1 MRGCCFEIQSFRK
14 EGLVMETM
22 IQRVNRLVA
31 ACNCGQQHNPVTLDE
46 IVVEAGAI
54 AQIPA
59 YIKENGYRHIA
70 LVADSKTYEA
80 AGRGVEELL
89 TKAGILNRLVLAQ
102 PNVMGDVVADEQTIV
117 QVMLE
122 IDSEMSDLV
131 LVTGAGTVHDIA
143 RLIAFKMNK
152 PFLSVPTA
160 PSVDGFNS
168 KGAPIIIKG
177 EKITIPASSPVAIF
191 ADLDILA
198 KAPPRMI
205 AAGFGDMLGKFTSLF
220 DWVYGHRT
228 AGERYCQAAY
238 QITESALKNC
248 VEHVQQIGK
257 REREGIRILMNGLI
271 ESGLAMLI
279 FGQSYSGSGSEHHMS
294 HYWEMEYIRL
304 GRKQLLH
311 GAKVG
316 AACAEISS
324 LYRRIAGDSLME
336 LDEQTKQKIEE
347 IPSPD
352 QLRGWLRTAG
362 GATTPEELGITPDL
376 LTRSLNEAHHVRKN
390 RNTLLKSYNES
401 RA

>member
-1 MRGCCFEIQSFRK
+1 
-14 EGLVMETM
+14 METM
-22 IQRVNRLVA
+22 MERVNRLVA
-31 ACNCGQQHNPVTLDE
+31 DCECGQHNPITLDS
-46 IVVEAGAI
+46 IVVEPGAI
-54 AQIPA
+54 EQIPA
-59 YIKENGYRHIA
+59 YARQHGYRRIA
-70 LVADSKTYEA
+70 LVADSNTYTA
-80 AGRGVEELL
+80 AGRRVEDLL
-89 TKAGILNRLVLAQ
+89 MNAGLDSRLVLAK

-122 IDSEMSDLV
+122 IDSETSELILV
-131 LVTGAGTVHDIA
+131 VGAGTLHDIA
-143 RLIAFKMNK
+143 RFIAFKMNK

-191 ADLDILA
+191 ADLDVLS
-198 KAPPRMI
+198 KAPSSMI

-220 DWVYGHRT
+220 DWEFGQRT
-228 AGERYCQAAY
+228 AGETYCYAAY
-238 QITESALKNC
+238 QITESALRNC
-248 VEHVQQIGK
+248 VDHIEEIG
-257 REREGIRILMNGLI
+257 RRDQGGIRILMNGLI

-279 FGQSYSGSGSEHHMS
+279 FGQSYSASGSEHHLS

-324 LYRRIAGDSLME
+324 LYRRIAGENLMA
-336 LDEQTKQKIEE
+336 LDVETKKKIGE

-352 QLRGWLRTAG
+352 QLRQWLRTAG
-362 GATTPEELGITPDL
+362 GAATPEELGVNRDL
-376 LTRSLNEAHHVRKN
+376 LARSLNEAHHVRKN
-390 RNTLLKSYNES
+390 RNTLLKAYNES